1 MKRMEESSDLS
12 RCFKTPFDYKIN
24 ESFNTDYEKAPYAK
38 STAELKDRW
47 RKQLKLSTLS
57 SLTDR
62 LKLQEDRSKGIVNKS
77 ELDSL
82 SKIKT
87 EFKI

>member
-1 MKRMEESSDLS
+1 M
-12 RCFKTPFDYKIN
+12 
-24 ESFNTDYEKAPYAK
+24 SFNTDYENKQ
-38 STAELKDRW
+38 LKDG

-82 SKIKT
+82 SKLKQNSR
-87 EFKI
+87 FKFKRDCKRY